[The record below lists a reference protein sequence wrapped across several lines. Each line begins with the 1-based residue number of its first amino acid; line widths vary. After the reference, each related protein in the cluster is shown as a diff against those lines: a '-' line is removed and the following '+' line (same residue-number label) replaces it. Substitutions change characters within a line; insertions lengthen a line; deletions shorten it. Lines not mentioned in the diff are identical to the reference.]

1 MRTVLIASLRAH
13 TRRYVAAFVA
23 VTIAVG
29 FVVVTNALASATKD
43 GLSQGVEDAYP
54 ASDLV
59 VGERYGISEHDLR
72 ATLDTARRE
81 GDTVSVI
88 ANGWLPVRADGR
100 SLGSDVTVGTVS
112 TDATVRRQDVTSGRA
127 PRSDHEALVDRNAAK
142 ADGLRV
148 GDTLTIGSGTK
159 AQQVRVVG
167 LADSVSYLGSD
178 VYVPWSTLSMLP
190 GAQADAVS
198 YTVTGGAVD
207 QRADELRAAV
217 DDAQVR
223 TRSAYVDDR
232 VTMVNQG
239 VDVISYLLLLFAA
252 IAGFVAVLVI
262 ANTFTILFAQRTR
275 DFALLR
281 CVGAT
286 GRQVLRSV
294 RVESFALAV
303 VASVL
308 GVAGGAAAGFGI
320 TAVVRV
326 LAGPERIGAVSLSP
340 VWLAAAF
347 VGGVVVTSVAAWWP
361 TRAVTRVSPL
371 AALRPAETPGV
382 RSRAGRIRLGLG
394 LVTVTGSTA
403 VLVGAVSAHSMPVL
417 LLGGMGSFV
426 GVLLLGPVVVPA
438 LLRVAGRLLRRT
450 GPSLRIAS
458 ANAVRNPRRS
468 AATTASLLVGV
479 TLTTAV
485 LTGMA
490 SARGAIGSEM
500 DTQHPVDAALT
511 GTSSVDAATLKRVE
525 DTRGVTAARTVDGVE
540 ATAKG
545 LGTVPV
551 LGPDEAARRSTLDP
565 AALHAGRG
573 QVLVPPDVL
582 GDFEGEVPERL
593 TLDVDGRRT
602 ALTTRVVGSEWGRA
616 LVVNPATLR
625 GLGSEPTPLAIWV
638 RAANG
643 TDPDT
648 LGGDLG
654 AVARDADL
662 DTTNAL
668 KDRAYVDLQLDVLV
682 YAVLGLL
689 GIAVA
694 IALVG
699 IANTVGLS
707 VLERGREHAL
717 LRALGLTRRQ
727 LRRVLAAEGLL
738 LAVVAAAL
746 GTVLGATYGWLGVLT
761 IVRTAVPDAPLVVP
775 WAELGAV
782 VLVAALAGLAACVLP
797 ARKAA
802 RVAPAQGLTLD

>member
-1 MRTVLIASLRAH
+1 MRTVLIASMRAH

-59 VGERYGISEHDLR
+59 VGERWGISEHDLR
-72 ATLDTARRE
+72 ATLDVARRE

-112 TDATVRRQDVTSGRA
+112 TDPKVRRQDVTSGRA

-148 GDTLTIGSGTK
+148 GDTLTIGTGPK

-198 YTVTGGAVD
+198 YTVAGGAVD
-207 QRADELRAAV
+207 QRADQLKAAM
-217 DDAQVR
+217 DDAKVR
-223 TRSAYVDDR
+223 SRSAYVDDR

-308 GVAGGAAAGFGI
+308 GVAGGAAAGYGI
-320 TAVVRV
+320 TALVRV
-326 LAGPERIGAVSLSP
+326 FAGPERIGAVSLSP
-340 VWLAAAF
+340 AWLVAAF

-371 AALRPAETPGV
+371 AALRPAETPGA

-394 LVTVTGSTA
+394 LVTVVGSTA

-468 AATTASLLVGV
+468 AATAASLLVGV

-500 DTQHPVDAALT
+500 DTQHPVDVALT
-511 GTSSVDAATLKRVE
+511 GSSSVDDATLQRAE
-525 DTRGVTAARTVDGVE
+525 DTRGVTSARTVDGVV
-540 ATAKG
+540 ATVKG
-545 LGTVPV
+545 LGAVPV

-565 AALHAGRG
+565 AALHAARG

-582 GDFEGEVPERL
+582 GDIDGEVPDRL

-602 ALTTRVVGSEWGRA
+602 TLTTRVVGSEWGRA

-625 GLGSEPTPLAIWV
+625 DLGSESAPLAIWV
-638 RAANG
+638 QATDG

-654 AVARDADL
+654 AIARDADL

-738 LAVVAAAL
+738 LAVVAATL
-746 GTVLGATYGWLGVLT
+746 GTVLGTTYGWLGVLT

-782 VLVAALAGLAACVLP
+782 VLVAALSGLAACVLP

>member
-217 DDAQVR
+217 DDAKVR

-308 GVAGGAAAGFGI
+308 GVAGGAAAGYGI

-511 GTSSVDAATLKRVE
+511 GSSSIDAATLKRVE

-643 TDPDT
+643 TDADT

>member
-142 ADGLRV
+142 ADGLRG

-217 DDAQVR
+217 DDAKVR

-308 GVAGGAAAGFGI
+308 GVAGGAAAGYGI

-511 GTSSVDAATLKRVE
+511 GSSSIDAATLKRVE

-643 TDPDT
+643 TDADT

>member
-29 FVVVTNALASATKD
+29 FVVVTNALASATKA
-43 GLSQGVEDAYP
+43 GLSQGVDDAYP

-72 ATLDTARRE
+72 ATLETARRE
-81 GDTVSVI
+81 GDTTSVI
-88 ANGWLPVRADGR
+88 ANGWLPVRSDDR
-100 SLGSDVTVGTVS
+100 TLGSEVTVGTVS
-112 TDATVRRQDVTSGRA
+112 TDDTMRRQDVTTGRA
-127 PRSDHEALVDRNAAK
+127 PRSDREALVDRGAAK
-142 ADGLRV
+142 ADGIAI
-148 GDTLTIGSGTK
+148 GDVLTLGSGPQGQEVT
-159 AQQVRVVG
+159 VVG
-167 LADSVSYLGSD
+167 LADSVSYLGAD
-178 VYVPWSTLSMLP
+178 VYVPWPTLSRVP

-198 YTVTGGAVD
+198 YRVGDGAVGRRTAQLED
-207 QRADELRAAV
+207 VV

-223 TRSAYVDDR
+223 TRPAYVDDR

-252 IAGFVAVLVI
+252 IAAFVAVLVI

-303 VASVL
+303 VASVI
-308 GVAGGAAAGFGI
+308 GVVGGAGAGYGL
-320 TAVVRV
+320 TALVRAF
-326 LAGPERIGAVSLSP
+326 AGPERIGAVSLSP
-340 VWLAAAF
+340 SWLVAAF
-347 VGGVVVTSVAAWWP
+347 VGGVVVTWIAAWWP

-371 AALRPAETPGV
+371 AALRPAESPGV
-382 RSRAGRIRLGLG
+382 RSRGGRVRAGLG
-394 LVTVTGSTA
+394 LAVVAASTA
-403 VLVGAVSAHSMPVL
+403 VLVGAVTANSLPVL
-417 LLGGMGSFV
+417 LVGGMASFV
-426 GVLLLGPVVVPA
+426 GVLLLGPVIVPA
-438 LLRVAGRLLRRT
+438 LLRAVGRLLRRT

-490 SARGAIGSEM
+490 SARGAIESQM
-500 DTQHPVDAALT
+500 DAQHPVDVALT
-511 GTSSVDAATLKRVE
+511 GETSIGAATLRQVA
-525 DTRGVTAARTVDGVE
+525 DTRGVTAARAVNGVV

-545 LGTVPV
+545 LGSVPV
-551 LGPDEAARRSTLDP
+551 LGPDETARRSTLDP
-565 AALHAGRG
+565 AALHAVPGR
-573 QVLVPPDVL
+573 VLVPPDVL
-582 GDFEGEVPERL
+582 GDLDGEVPDRL

-602 ALTTRVVGSEWGRA
+602 TLPTRVVGSEWGRA

-625 GLGSEPTPLAIWV
+625 GLGGDPAPLAVWV
-638 RAANG
+638 QAADG

-738 LAVVAAAL
+738 LAVVAAVI
-746 GTVLGATYGWLGVLT
+746 GTVLGTAYGWLGVLT
-761 IVRTAVPDAPLVVP
+761 IVRTAVPDAPLVMP
-775 WAELGAV
+775 WTELGAV
-782 VLVAALAGLAACVLP
+782 VVVAALAGLAACVLP
-797 ARKAA
+797 ARRAA
-802 RVAPAQGLTLD
+802 RIAPAQGLTLD

>member
-142 ADGLRV
+142 ADGLRL
-148 GDTLTIGSGTK
+148 GDTLTIGSGAK

-308 GVAGGAAAGFGI
+308 GVAGGAAAGYGI
-320 TAVVRV
+320 TALVR
-326 LAGPERIGAVSLSP
+326 LFAGPERIGAVSLSP
-340 VWLAAAF
+340 VWLVAAF

-371 AALRPAETPGV
+371 AALRPTETPGV

-394 LVTVTGSTA
+394 LVTVAGSTA

-500 DTQHPVDAALT
+500 DTQHPVDVALT
-511 GTSSVDAATLKRVE
+511 GSSSVDAATLKRVE

-582 GDFEGEVPERL
+582 GDFEGEIPDRL

-602 ALTTRVVGSEWGRA
+602 TLTTRVVGSEWGRA

-625 GLGSEPTPLAIWV
+625 GLGSEPAPLAIWV
-638 RAANG
+638 QAADG